1 MATRKQGKSTVAD
14 LAEKLAEGTAK
25 HFGSVTK
32 IPLPEGTFTPADI
45 TKQLEQIVTLRA
57 DVDAA
62 RVAIKDKVAA
72 EKAAMPALRTLMDA
86 YVTYVKATVFG
97 ATDLADFGLTPKKA
111 PAPLSAE
118 AKAAAGAKR
127 ASTRAARGTKGSK
140 QKKAVKGDVA
150 GITVTPVKTQ
160 IVEPATPATSGS
172 SAAAGTT
179 PAPAA
184 STTPH
189 TAS

>member
-1 MATRKQGKSTVAD
+1 MTTNQRGKSGLAE

-25 HFGSVTK
+25 HFGSVTQ
-32 IPLPEGTFTPADI
+32 IPLPEGTLTPADI
-45 TKQLEQIVTLRA
+45 TSKLNQIVTLRT

-62 RVAIKDKVAA
+62 RVAARDKVAA
-72 EKAAMPALRTLMDA
+72 ERAAMPALRTLMDA

-111 PAPLSAE
+111 PAPLTAD
-118 AKAAAGAKR
+118 AKAAAVAKR

-140 QKKAVKGDVA
+140 QKKVVKGNVA
-150 GITVTPVKTQ
+150 GITVTPVTMSVTATQ
-160 IVEPATPATSGS
+160 PVVTSPAPA
-172 SAAAGTT
+172 

-184 STTPH
+184 PATGSAATPH
-189 TAS
+189 AT